1 MDSPTQQDLQSASSV
16 SVHLKSFEGKDGKL
30 MATVRLDD
38 PRPNKIPAYSEAMP
52 FDDARRLAED
62 LAKERGATLFINDLV
77 TEIPNSSG

>member
-1 MDSPTQQDLQSASSV
+1 
-16 SVHLKSFEGKDGKL
+16 